1 MAPFYWERHPNGP
14 FATLIEVATT
24 YLDPENYDLEE
35 LVSLARREDDE
46 EMRVFKLQL
55 REAVKDPS
63 KLPGNELSASE
74 ERLLG
79 VYEELKA
86 LCREDLPPVAAAN
99 VRAALALMHQ
109 VVNGLALRYEHLSDL
124 GV

>member
-1 MAPFYWERHPNGP
+1 MTHAADIKASQDGERRPSMSG
-14 FATLIEVATT
+14 V
-24 YLDPENYDLEE
+24 DLLGSE
-35 LVSLARREDDE
+35 LTS
-46 EMRVFKLQL
+46 
-55 REAVKDPS
+55 
-63 KLPGNELSASE
+63 SE

-86 LCREDLPPVAAAN
+86 LAADDSLPPNVTAN

-109 VVNGLALRYEHLSDL
+109 VVNGMALTFEHLSDL